1 MALLSAFIFWKQQ
14 KIRHGST
21 CLKYYFI
28 AKMPFNKQSASQRGR
43 TQGFRRIRLFLFSY
57 KRIKFDK
64 QILRLVR
71 QFNSS
76 RSVVQFN
83 SDNLQLSI
91 PYSLREKDGLF
102 WDGFQKLENFQHKTF
117 FSGALKKLN
126 KISVR

>member
-1 MALLSAFIFWKQQ
+1 
-14 KIRHGST
+14 
-21 CLKYYFI
+21 
-28 AKMPFNKQSASQRGR
+28 MPFNKQSASQRGR

-91 PYSLREKDGLF
+91 PYSLREKDPFLRWVPKIGKF
-102 WDGFQKLENFQHKTF
+102 STQNIF
-117 FSGALKKLN
+117 FRGIKKI
-126 KISVR
+126 K